1 MSIRDASVR
10 QHEAGDRGQLMP
22 SATRSVASILRI
34 VLGWT
39 FLWAFL
45 DKLFG
50 LGYATPSE
58 RSWLNGGSP
67 TRGFLENSAT
77 GPFDDLYRNIAGATW
92 ADWLFMIGLLGIGVA
107 LTLGIAMRI
116 AAVSAAIL
124 YLLMWTVALPPANNP
139 LFDEHVIGALAAL
152 LVALVGAGHWFGLGD
167 WWERLPVVLPGGSA
181 TPCCSRG

>member
-1 MSIRDASVR
+1 MTTITTRKHDMATLPRDRYSK
-10 QHEAGDRGQLMP
+10 
-22 SATRSVASILRI
+22 ATRLVGAALRI

-50 LGYATPSE
+50 LGYATPSD
-58 RSWLNGGSP
+58 RSWLNGGST

-77 GPFDDLYRNIAGATW
+77 GPFQDLYRSIAGDAW
-92 ADWLFMIGLLGIGVA
+92 ADWLFMIGLLAIGVA

-124 YLLMWTVALPPANNP
+124 YVLMWTVALPPVNNP
-139 LFDEHVIGALAAL
+139 IVDEHLIGALAAL
-152 LVALVGAGHWFGLGD
+152 LVALVGAGRWFGLGT
-167 WWERLPVVLPGGSA
+167 WWERLPMVQRYPVLK
-181 TPCCSRG
+181 

>member
-1 MSIRDASVR
+1 MTT
-10 QHEAGDRGQLMP
+10 
-22 SATRSVASILRI
+22 SATRQHDTPTLPRDRYSSATRLVGAALRL

-50 LGYATPSE
+50 LGYGTPSD

-77 GPFDDLYRNIAGATW
+77 GPFEDLYRSIAGDTW

-107 LTLGIAMRI
+107 LTLGITMRV

-124 YLLMWTVALPPANNP
+124 YVLMWTVALPPVNNP
-139 LFDEHVIGALAAL
+139 IVDEHLIGALAAL
-152 LVALVGAGHWFGLGD
+152 LVALIGAGRWFGLGS
-167 WWERLPVVLPGGSA
+167 WWERLQVVQRYPALK
-181 TPCCSRG
+181 